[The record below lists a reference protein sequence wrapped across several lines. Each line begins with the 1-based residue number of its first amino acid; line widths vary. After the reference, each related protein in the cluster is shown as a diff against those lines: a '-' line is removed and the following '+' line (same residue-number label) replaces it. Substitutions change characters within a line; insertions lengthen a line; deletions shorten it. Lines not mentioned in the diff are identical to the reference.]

1 MCPSTHD
8 SMCLG
13 CARLVHSPAQARS
26 APRRRRP
33 SHVQVEKLVLF
44 IVARLGMQRED
55 LVLGMRLFDV
65 LAQQDPGVVCTT
77 AIRKLLL
84 GCFIVAT
91 KINNDYDL
99 LLSGCVE
106 KLGDSFT
113 ALTVAELKRIEGE
126 VCRSPNA
133 ALARAPPRL
142 GMG

>member
-1 MCPSTHD
+1 
-8 SMCLG
+8 
-13 CARLVHSPAQARS
+13 
-26 APRRRRP
+26 
-33 SHVQVEKLVLF
+33 
-44 IVARLGMQRED
+44 
-55 LVLGMRLFDV
+55 MRLFDV

-106 KLGDSFT
+106 RLGDSFT

-126 VCRSPNA
+126 VCRSPHA